1 MGPSDKVITHSYH
14 SYDVVGKSIFDKDD
28 NYKSNNDT
36 KVLEFIKEENQ
47 KKMEKFDLIPDYFDQ
62 LNK

>member
-14 SYDVVGKSIFDKDD
+14 SHDVIGISIFDKDD
-28 NYKSNNDT
+28 KCKINNDT
-36 KVLEFIKEENQ
+36 KVLAFIKEENQ
-47 KKMEKFDLIPDYFDQ
+47 TKMEKFDLIPDYFEQ